1 MNFFSPA
8 CILFFLPIYIWAQT
22 DSSFSN
28 KALEQER
35 QFIGK
40 PDTSDKNINR
50 FPILHLKSLISTK
63 LENPILKD
71 PLKSL
76 SEDETVF
83 YNFTKEELNSGFSKQ
98 ELTAYKKNKD
108 LLMKILEK
116 KYEECWWYRTKSLGQ
131 LLGVSDMLI
140 KALEFGLLLF

>member
-28 KALEQER
+28 NTHEQEK

-40 PDTSDKNINR
+40 SDTSDKNINK
-50 FPILHLKSLISTK
+50 FPLLHLKSVISTR
-63 LENPILKD
+63 LENTITKN

-76 SEDETVF
+76 PEDEITF

-98 ELTAYKKNKD
+98 ELIAYKKNKD

-116 KYEECWWYRTKSLGQ
+116 KYDECWWYRTKSLGQ

>member
-1 MNFFSPA
+1 MNLFSPA

-28 KALEQER
+28 NTHEQEK

-40 PDTSDKNINR
+40 PDTSDKATNR

-63 LENPILKD
+63 LENQIIKN

-76 SEDETVF
+76 SEDETTY
-83 YNFTKEELNSGFSKQ
+83 YNFTKEELNSGFSTKD
-98 ELTAYKKNKD
+98 LIAYRKNKEE
-108 LLMKILEK
+108 LMKILAK
-116 KYEECWWYRTKSLGQ
+116 KYDECWWYRTKSLGQ